1 MRRTALI
8 FVWAAFAV
16 SPSRATEF
24 EPRLHVDKSPT
35 GARTVALTFDACSGA
50 IDRRVLDALL
60 ETGAKATVFVT
71 GRWLRGN
78 TEALGL
84 MKARP
89 EQFEIENHGAM
100 HVPTDTDTAR
110 IFGVKT
116 AGTMEAVRAEI
127 AGGAEAVTKATGA
140 KPRWFRSATAR
151 YTRDAMEEAGA
162 QGQKIAGYSLNAD
175 MGASLPAPTVEKRV
189 AAAKSGDV
197 VIAHINQPTR
207 SAGAGLAA
215 GIRALR
221 ASGARFV
228 RLDEVET
235 RPEDGPPISTPRREV
250 EDQLHVQRDDH
261 RGDQPGRDGHP
272 AGSDEL
278 THLRPAGGEPDQ
290 RDHGEGKL

>member
-1 MRRTALI
+1 MRRTALVL
-8 FVWAAFAV
+8 FWAAFAV
-16 SPSRATEF
+16 SSSRATEF
-24 EPRLHVDKSPT
+24 EPRLFIDKPPA
-35 GARTVALTFDACSGA
+35 GVRTVALTFDACSGA
-50 IDRRVLDALL
+50 VDRRVLDALL
-60 ETGAKATVFVT
+60 ETGAKATIFVT

-78 TEALGL
+78 ADALGV
-84 MKARP
+84 MKAHP
-89 EQFEIENHGAM
+89 EQFELENHGAM

-110 IFGVKT
+110 IFGVRT

-162 QGQKIAGYSLNAD
+162 QGQRIAGYSLNAD
-175 MGASLPAPTVEKRV
+175 IGASLPAASVEKRV

-197 VIAHINQPTR
+197 VIGHINQPTR
-207 SAGAGLAA
+207 AAGGGLAA
-215 GIRALR
+215 GIRALK
-221 ASGARFV
+221 ASGAQFV

-235 RPEDGPPISTPRREV
+235 RAADGPPISPPRREV

-261 RGDQPGRDGHP
+261 RGDDAGRDGHP
-272 AGSDEL
+272 AGSHEL
-278 THLRPAGGEPDQ
+278 PHLRPAGGEPDQ